1 MDAFYNVKHST
12 IFCRHCGSQKKKNR

>member
-12 IFCRHCGSQKKKNR
+12 IFCRHCGSQKKNR